1 MRRRSRKTDVIII
14 LAMVLIFAVII
25 VTNARLIL
33 RTMTQQTERIGQ
45 TEINGIRSDFEGYI
59 SNAENALI
67 KVSSGAEQLL
77 GTGDDRTELEEYI
90 IGQKKAQIDASKG
103 VNFNV
108 YIAGQGW
115 EIIPGFDAPADYH
128 ATERNWYV
136 GAIDNAGEIFI
147 TDPYIDSMTG
157 NMCFTLSLMLSDN
170 ETVVAM
176 DFTLSEIQE
185 SIEKMSLSDGSV
197 AMITT
202 ADGLIVGYTDMTYV
216 GKNLAKALPEYESVL
231 DQVVGRKTE
240 DSFKLSVDGK
250 RNTVFHSVTKNNW
263 YMILCVNDSE
273 LYKSTTR
280 QVILNVVVNIFM
292 LIVIVVLYIIGIRNR
307 IRSEEALSSREH
319 FVNKIIENLKEPL
332 DNIIRISDDGSAEGG
347 SRKESFA
354 EIKASGLRIN
364 EMMKDLKSYSSM
376 VTDMEKSEKS
386 RRISH
391 KNLSKSIRIF
401 RNIIVILL
409 VLFMLVSS
417 FLFYN
422 SSHAEVDDMMSLGR
436 NYYGYQLRQWD
447 REQMMVL
454 SMFTDA
460 IAAQPELF
468 DDYDKAV
475 KWLDSIAKNYSSIS
489 VCYLANP
496 YKEHT
501 VIMNNGWQPEA
512 DWKVEERDW
521 YKETEKSAEGRSI
534 SAPYYD
540 EQTGYYCITISQ
552 MVYGPNGEFLGIF
565 GIDLYMDKI
574 VNIFG
579 ETYSEKEYVFLV
591 DSNGDIINH
600 PNDKYQMSS
609 EVKVNIKDTPYYKAY
624 KGKSTDM
631 YTFKDYD
638 GVRRCC
644 KYIVDNETGFSIFI
658 VWDWKE
664 VYLYQIIYTAFYAV
678 FVLVMIIIIIVLIN
692 KVIKSQT
699 MMNNKL
705 AEAVKEATVAGKAKT
720 DFLAQMSH
728 EIRTPINAVIGMD
741 EMILRETDDPAIREY
756 ASDIK
761 SASKTLLT
769 LINGVLDFSKIESG
783 KMEIVPGKYE
793 TAEMIDS
800 LVNMIS
806 DRAEKKGLTLNLDID
821 EKLPKTLY
829 GDDMRIRQVITNL
842 LTNAV
847 KYTNKG
853 SVSLTM
859 RGEDITENECT
870 IFVEVRDT
878 GIGIKEEDMEK
889 LFESFRRIEERR
901 NRTIE
906 GTGLGM
912 SIVDGILKLMGSS
925 LKVESKYGEGSCF
938 SFRIVQKI
946 IDRNTLGQ
954 YQRHRDEKTEN
965 KDGNELKIVK
975 ADILVVDDNVMNL
988 KVARGLMKKV
998 SLIPDLAGSGK
1009 EAIEFV
1015 RKKHYDIILMDHM
1028 MPEMDGIETLKAIRS
1043 EKLIGDD
1050 TVVIALTANAIS
1062 GARDMYI
1069 SEGFKDYLSKPINPA
1084 ELEEMLEKYL
1094 PKDRVE
1100 CWDMSGSE
1108 KAPESAVEQTEDKK
1122 AADTETGGIMEFEP
1136 VDEAGGE
1143 TEASDESAKIIEG
1156 LRAKGFNVDAALGY
1170 AMDDTELYIDILKT
1184 YTDSYSDRLLAIEDS
1199 HTDKNWKDYK
1209 IYVHA
1214 LKSASRTIGADKL
1227 ADMALEQELAANEE
1241 KVDVIEAGY
1250 DALLEEHKKVTDEV
1264 RELLGSGTDKDA
1276 GTEDRTASDDEGDD
1290 TVIMEFFP
1298 E

>member
-1 MRRRSRKTDVIII
+1 MHKRSRKTDVIII

-33 RTMTQQTERIGQ
+33 RTMTQQTERIGR
-45 TEINGIRSDFEGYI
+45 TEISGIRSDFEGYI
-59 SNAENALI
+59 GSAENELI
-67 KVSSGAEQLL
+67 KVSSGAEQILDSN
-77 GTGDDRTELEEYI
+77 DDRTGLEEYI
-90 IGQKKAQIDASKG
+90 IEQKKAQIDASKG

-115 EIIPGFDAPADYH
+115 EIIPDFDAPADYH

-136 GAIDNAGEIFI
+136 GAIESAGEIYI
-147 TDPYIDSMTG
+147 TEPYIDSMTG
-157 NMCFTLSLMLSDN
+157 EMCFTLSLMLADK

-185 SIEKMSLSDGSV
+185 SIEKMSLSDGSK

-216 GKNLAKALPEYESVL
+216 GKNISKALPEYQTVL
-231 DQVVGRKTE
+231 QEVLERTSE
-240 DSFKLSVDGK
+240 DSFKLSIDGK
-250 RNTVFHSVTKNNW
+250 RNTVFHAATMNNW
-263 YMILCVNDSE
+263 YMILCVNDSA

-292 LIVIVVLYIIGIRNR
+292 LIIIVVLYIIGIRNR
-307 IRSEEALSSREH
+307 IRSEEALRSREH

-332 DNIIRISDDGSAEGG
+332 DNIINISNKGGLDDNSD
-347 SRKESFA
+347 RESFA
-354 EIKASGLRIN
+354 EIKASSLRMN
-364 EMMKDLKSYSSM
+364 EMMKDLKAYSSM
-376 VTDMEKSEKS
+376 VTDMEYKEKS
-386 RRISH
+386 RRISSR
-391 KNLSKSIRIF
+391 NLSKSIRIF
-401 RNIIVILL
+401 RNVIVILL
-409 VLFMLVSS
+409 VIFMAVSS
-417 FLFYN
+417 YLFYN
-422 SSHAEVDDMMSLGR
+422 SSHAEVDDLMTMGR

-447 REQMMVL
+447 KEQMTIL

-460 IAAQPELF
+460 ITAQPEIL

-475 KWLDSIAKNYSSIS
+475 KWLDSIAKHYSSIS
-489 VCYLANP
+489 VCYIANP

-512 DWKVEERDW
+512 DWKVEEREW
-521 YKETEKSAEGRSI
+521 YRETEKSVEGRSI

-540 EQTGYYCITISQ
+540 EQTGYYCITISK
-552 MVYGPNGEFLGIF
+552 MVYGENGEFLGIF

-574 VNIFG
+574 VDIFG
-579 ETYSEKEYVFLV
+579 ETYSEDEYVFLV
-591 DSNGDIINH
+591 DPNGDIINH
-600 PNDKYQMSS
+600 PNDEYQMSS
-609 EVKVNIKDTPYYKAY
+609 DIKVNIKDTPYYEAY
-624 KGKSTDM
+624 KGKTSEM
-631 YTFKDYD
+631 YTFRDYD

-644 KYIVDNETGFSIFI
+644 KYIVDNDTGFSIFI
-658 VWDWKE
+658 VWDWKQ

-678 FVLVMIIIIIVLIN
+678 FVLVMIIVIIVLIN

-699 MMNNKL
+699 LMNNKL
-705 AEAVKEATVAGKAKT
+705 SEAVQEATIAGKAKT

-783 KMEIVPGKYE
+783 KMEIVPVKYD

-806 DRAEKKGLTLNLDID
+806 DRADKKGLTLNLDID
-821 EKLPKTLY
+821 EKLPKTLF

-847 KYTNKG
+847 KYTDQG
-853 SVSLTM
+853 SVSFTM
-859 RGEDITENECT
+859 RGEDITEEECT
-870 IFVEVRDT
+870 LFVEVKDT

-925 LKVESKYGEGSCF
+925 LVVESKYGQGSSF
-938 SFRIVQKI
+938 SFRIIQKI
-946 IDRNTLGQ
+946 IDKDTLGQ
-954 YQRHRDEKTEN
+954 YQRHRDEKVVD
-965 KDGNELKIVK
+965 KDKNELKIIK
-975 ADILVVDDNVMNL
+975 ADVLVVDDNVMNL
-988 KVARGLMKKV
+988 KVAKGLMKKFGLV
-998 SLIPDLAGSGK
+998 PDLAGSGR
-1009 EAIEFV
+1009 EAMEQV
-1015 RKKHYDIILMDHM
+1015 KKKRYDIILMDHM
-1028 MPEMDGIETLKAIRS
+1028 MPGMDGIETLKAIRNDA
-1043 EKLIGDD
+1043 LIGDD

-1062 GARDMYI
+1062 GAREMYI
-1069 SEGFKDYLSKPINPA
+1069 SEGFRDYLSKPINPT

-1094 PKDRVE
+1094 PEDRIE
-1100 CWDMSGSE
+1100 RWNMSDGRNLKE
-1108 KAPESAVEQTEDKK
+1108 EE
-1122 AADTETGGIMEFEP
+1122 EP
-1136 VDEAGGE
+1136 VLAE
-1143 TEASDESAKIIEG
+1143 
-1156 LRAKGFNVDAALGY
+1156 LREKGFNIDAALGY
-1170 AMDDTELYIDILKT
+1170 AMDDKELYQELLT
-1184 YTDSYSDRLLAIEDS
+1184 TFVQSYDDRLPDIKKAHDEAE
-1199 HTDKNWKDYK
+1199 WKDYK
-1209 IYVHA
+1209 TYVHA
-1214 LKSASRTIGADKL
+1214 LKSSSKTIGADTL
-1227 ADMALEQELAANEE
+1227 SDMALKQELAAIEQ
-1241 KVDVIEAGY
+1241 DTAVIEEGY
-1250 DALLEEHKKVTDEV
+1250 AAVLDEYKKVVEAIREVLHLSENTADTTETAETSADEPV
-1264 RELLGSGTDKDA
+1264 ILEFYP
-1276 GTEDRTASDDEGDD
+1276 EDE
-1290 TVIMEFFP
+1290 E
-1298 E
+1298 